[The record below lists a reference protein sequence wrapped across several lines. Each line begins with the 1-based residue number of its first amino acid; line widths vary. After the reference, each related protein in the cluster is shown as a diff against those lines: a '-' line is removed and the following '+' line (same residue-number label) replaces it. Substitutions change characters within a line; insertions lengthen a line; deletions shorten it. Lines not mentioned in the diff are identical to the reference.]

1 MAVENRV
8 RDLENEVKILKNEI
22 KTILLN
28 IQDHVLTHYASPFV
42 AVAASQSAAKQAEVD
57 DGSAQSG
64 TTTWEGALT
73 VVDRLE
79 EAVEE
84 IPASDNGAEELVP
97 DKMPEPAPAP
107 EPAPDLMSMMNPTP
121 QPQDDS
127 GGLMDLL
134 QAFTGSPGGGF
145 GQQPQNDDAWLSSLT
160 GGNIDLALLAK
171 LSGWVNSTSRVLGG
185 KRAKAMLDTYAMSGI
200 VSPNVVRLL
209 GLFVKFDSPA
219 PKGKV
224 SNKTLLTALLN
235 LDRALGR
242 KVDPTTM
249 ALSLLLDG
257 S

>member
-28 IQDHVLTHYASPFV
+28 IQDHVLTYYSSPFV
-42 AVAASQSAAKQAEVD
+42 AATASQSAAKQAESDV
-57 DGSAQSG
+57 GSAQSG
-64 TTTWEGALT
+64 TSSWEGALT

-79 EAVEE
+79 EAAAE
-84 IPASDNGAEELVP
+84 IPASDNGAEVLVP
-97 DKMPEPAPAP
+97 DKMPEPT
-107 EPAPDLMSMMNPTP
+107 PDQMRGMMGLDTG
-121 QPQDDS
+121 DDS
-127 GGLMDLL
+127 DNLMDLL

-160 GGNIDLALLAK
+160 GGSVDLAMLAK
-171 LSGWVNSTSRVLGG
+171 LSAWVNSTSRVLGG
-185 KRAKAMLDTYAMSGI
+185 KRTKAMLDTYAMSGL
-200 VSPNVVRLL
+200 VAPNLVRLL

-224 SNKTLLTALLN
+224 PNKALLTALLN

-257 S
+257 N